1 MMQVLPLIWVILI
14 ATGVAVYVILDGFD
28 LGIGILF
35 AFSRGHEHRD
45 LMMNSVAPVWDG
57 NETWLVM
64 GGAGLLAAFP
74 VAYSILLSALY
85 VPLMFM
91 LTALIFR
98 GISFEF
104 RFKAHKS
111 RFLWDIAFSAGSLLA
126 AFCQGMTLGAVVQG
140 FKVVDGHYAGGL
152 YVWLSPFTVLTGLAV
167 VVGYALLGATW
178 LIMKTE
184 GALQARN
191 YRAARRILPVML
203 LAIVGVSIWTP
214 FLQPAIRERW
224 FSVPN
229 FYYLSQVPFI
239 TFLVAVACWY
249 TLKRAR
255 HAHAPFLCSIGLFL
269 LSYIGLIISIWPY
282 IVPRAITFE
291 EAASPASSQLFLL
304 VGFIIVMPF
313 IAGYTVM
320 GYRIF
325 SGKVRAGKGYH

>member
-1 MMQVLPLIWVILI
+1 MDMLPLIWVIII
-14 ATGVAVYVILDGFD
+14 AVGVMIYVILDGFD

-35 AFSRGHEHRD
+35 PFARQHQHRD

-74 VAYSILLSALY
+74 RAYAILLSGLY
-85 VPLMFM
+85 VPLMLM

-111 RFLWDIAFSAGSLLA
+111 RFLWDIAFSAGSMLA

-140 FKVVDGHYAGGL
+140 VAVVDGHYGGGP
-152 YVWLSPFTVLTGLAV
+152 YDWLSPFTVLTGISVMIA
-167 VVGYALLGATW
+167 YALLGSTW

-184 GALQARN
+184 GELQARS
-191 YRAARRILPVML
+191 YRAAKRLLIAML
-203 LAIVGVSIWTP
+203 IAIAAVSLWTP
-214 FLQPAIRERW
+214 HIQPAIRERW
-224 FSVPN
+224 FSLPN

-239 TFLVAVACWY
+239 TFLIAVGCWHE
-249 TLKRAR
+249 LKRAR
-255 HAHAPFLCSIGLFL
+255 RPRTPFFCSIGLFVL
-269 LSYIGLIISIWPY
+269 AYIGLIISIWPY
-282 IVPRAITFE
+282 IVPRTLTYQQ
-291 EAASPASSQLFLL
+291 AAAPASSQLFLL
-304 VGFIIVMPF
+304 VGFAVVMPL
-313 IAGYTVM
+313 ILGYTVM

-325 SGKVRAGKGYH
+325 GGKTRAGAGYH

>member
-1 MMQVLPLIWVILI
+1 MDVLPLIWVIII
-14 ATGVAVYVILDGFD
+14 AMGVVIYVLLDGFD

-35 AFSRGHEHRD
+35 PFAHSHEHRD

-57 NETWLVM
+57 NETWLVL

-74 VAYSILLSALY
+74 RAYAILLSALY

-104 RFKAHKS
+104 RFKAHRS
-111 RFLWDIAFSAGSLLA
+111 RFLWDIAFSAGSILA
-126 AFCQGMTLGAVVQG
+126 AFCQGMTLGAVIQG
-140 FKVVDGHYAGGL
+140 ILVAHGEYAGGN
-152 YVWLSPFTVLTGLAV
+152 YDWLSPFTVVTGLCV

-184 GALQARN
+184 GELQARS
-191 YRAARRILPVML
+191 YRAAKRILPLML
-203 LAIVGVSIWTP
+203 LAIIIVSLWTP

-224 FSVPN
+224 FSIPN
-229 FYYLSQVPFI
+229 FYYLSQIPFI
-239 TFLVAVACWY
+239 TFLVAVGCWY

-255 HAHAPFLCSIGLFL
+255 HPHAPFLFSIGLFL
-269 LSYIGLIISIWPY
+269 LSYIGFIISIWPY
-282 IVPRAITFE
+282 IVPRALTYE

-304 VGFIIVMPF
+304 VGFIIVAPF
-313 IAGYTVM
+313 LLGYTIF

-325 SGKVRAGKGYH
+325 SGKVHAGEGYH